1 MSDKGRCPPT
11 WDDGACLESIRLSAK
26 GIYEVRASHT
36 AAAVSATFDEPNLVS
51 CAGLVPVLRLA
62 ERAGLPEAAQQRVRL
77 PAAVGSTAAN
87 PGVKI
92 TSMVAGMVAGA
103 DSIDDLGV
111 IRHGALPELFG
122 GIRAPSTL
130 GTFLRGFTWGNVRQL
145 DAVARETLTGLS
157 RQAPLLPGAD
167 SYAFLD
173 VDSTISRVYGYA
185 KQGAD
190 YGYTRVRG
198 LHPLLATLSTP
209 IAAPVL
215 AGTRLRG
222 GSAGSARGAA
232 SFVAEAIT
240 TARAAGAT
248 GVLLARMDSA
258 FDNHAVVSTCIRA
271 GVRFSITTKQT
282 RPVRAAIEAI
292 SDDAWV
298 PIAYPQAVYDEDTK
312 QWISDAE
319 IAETTYIAFRSRRK
333 SERIT
338 VRLIVRRVKDKN
350 VVAGQGELFTAWR
363 YHAFITDS
371 VVELV
376 QAEKQHREHAIIEQ
390 VNADLKDSALAHMPS
405 GSFAANAAWLALAAI
420 AHNLTRAAG
429 CLASLFHAKARTA
442 TLRRHLIT
450 VPARIARRS
459 RRIILRL
466 PTNWPY
472 QDAFNDLFTA
482 THAPPHRA

>member
-1 MSDKGRCPPT
+1 VT
-11 WDDGACLESIRLSAK
+11 CLGSIRPSPK
-26 GIYEVRASHT
+26 GIYEVRACHT
-36 AAAVSATFDEPNLVS
+36 AGAVSATFDELNLVS

-62 ERAGLPEAAQQRVRL
+62 ERAGLPAVAQQRVRL
-77 PAAVGSTAAN
+77 AASAGSAAAN
-87 PGVKI
+87 AGAKI
-92 TSMVAGMVAGA
+92 TSVVAGIVAGA

-111 IRHGALPELFG
+111 IRHGALPEIFG

-157 RQAPLLPGAD
+157 RHAPLLPGAD

-173 VDSTISRVYGYA
+173 VDSTINRVYGYA

-209 IAAPVL
+209 IAASVIVG
-215 AGTRLRG
+215 ARLRR
-222 GSAGSARGAA
+222 GSAGSAKGAA
-232 SFVAEAIT
+232 GFVAEAIT

-248 GVLLARMDSA
+248 GIVLARMDSA
-258 FDNHAVVSTCIRA
+258 FDNHAVVATCIRA

-292 SDDAWV
+292 DPEGWV
-298 PIAYPQAVYDEDTK
+298 PIAYPHAIYDEDSGA
-312 QWISDAE
+312 WISDAE
-319 IAETTYIAFRSRRK
+319 IAETTYTAFGSRRK
-333 SERIT
+333 SEQVT

-350 VVAGQGELFTAWR
+350 VVPEQGELFTAWR

-371 VVELV
+371 ALELI
-376 QAEKQHREHAIIEQ
+376 QAEKQHRQHAIIEQ

-405 GSFAANAAWLALAAI
+405 GSFAANAAWLALATI

-429 CLASLFHAKARTA
+429 SLASLFHAKARTG
-442 TLRRHLIT
+442 TLRRQLIT

-459 RRIILRL
+459 RRVILRL
-466 PTNWPY
+466 PRNWLH
-472 QDAFNDLFTA
+472 QHAFAALFTA
-482 THAPPHRA
+482 THSPPRTA

>member
-1 MSDKGRCPPT
+1 MQ
-11 WDDGACLESIRLSAK
+11 ACHS
-26 GIYEVRASHT
+26 

-62 ERAGLPEAAQQRVRL
+62 ERAGLPAAAQRRVGL
-77 PAAVGSTAAN
+77 PASAGSGAAN
-87 PGVKI
+87 PGAKI
-92 TSMVAGMVAGA
+92 TSIVAGMVAGA
-103 DSIDDLGV
+103 DSIDDLDV
-111 IRHGALPELFG
+111 IRHGALPGIFG

-167 SYAFLD
+167 QYAFLD

-198 LHPLLATLSTP
+198 LHPLLATVSTP
-209 IAAPVL
+209 IAAPVI
-215 AGTRLRG
+215 AGTRLRR
-222 GSAGSARGAA
+222 GSAGSAKGAA

-240 TARAAGAT
+240 TARQAGAT

-258 FDNHAVVSTCIRA
+258 FDSHAVVSTCVRA

-282 RPVRAAIEAI
+282 RPVRAAIDAI
-292 SDDAWV
+292 TEDAWV
-298 PIAYPQAVYDEDTK
+298 PIAYPHAIYDEASG

-319 IAETTYIAFRSRRK
+319 IAETTYTAFRSRRK
-333 SERIT
+333 SEQMT
-338 VRLIVRRVKDKN
+338 VRLIVRRVRDKN

-371 VVELV
+371 TLELV
-376 QAEKQHREHAIIEQ
+376 AAEKQHREHAIIEQ

-429 CLASLFHAKARTA
+429 CLASLFHAKARTG
-442 TLRRHLIT
+442 TLRRHLII

-459 RRIILRL
+459 RRITLHL
-466 PTNWPY
+466 PLNWP
-472 QDAFNDLFTA
+472 QRDAFSELFTT
-482 THAPPHRA
+482 THAPPHTA

>member
-1 MSDKGRCPPT
+1 
-11 WDDGACLESIRLSAK
+11 
-26 GIYEVRASHT
+26 
-36 AAAVSATFDEPNLVS
+36 VSATFDEPNLVS

-62 ERAGLPEAAQQRVRL
+62 ERAGLHAVAQQRVRL
-77 PAAVGSTAAN
+77 RACVGSAGAN
-87 PGVKI
+87 ADAKI
-92 TSMVAGMVAGA
+92 TSVVAGMVAGA

-145 DAVARETLTGLS
+145 EDVARETLTGLS
-157 RQAPLLPGAD
+157 RNAPLLPGAD

-173 VDSTISRVYGYA
+173 VDSTITRVYGYA
-185 KQGAD
+185 KQGAE

-209 IAAPVL
+209 IAAPVIV
-215 AGTRLRG
+215 GTRLRR
-222 GSAGSARGAA
+222 GSAGSAKGAA
-232 SFVAEAIT
+232 GFVAEAIT
-240 TARAAGAT
+240 TVRQTGAI

-258 FDNHAVVSTCIRA
+258 FDSYAVVAACIRA
-271 GVRFSITTKQT
+271 GVRFSITAKQT

-292 SDDAWV
+292 EAGSWV
-298 PIAYPQAVYDEDTK
+298 PIAYPHAIYDEDSG

-333 SERIT
+333 SEQIT

-350 VVAGQGELFTAWR
+350 VALDQGELFTAWR

-371 VVELV
+371 TLPLE

-390 VNADLKDSALAHMPS
+390 VNADLKDSALAHLPS
-405 GSFAANAAWLALAAI
+405 GSFTANAAWLTLAAI

-429 CLASLFHAKARTA
+429 CLASLFHARARTG

-450 VPARIARRS
+450 LPARIARRS
-459 RRIILRL
+459 RRITLRL
-466 PTNWPY
+466 PLNWPHR
-472 QDAFNDLFTA
+472 DAFGGLFTA
-482 THAPPHRA
+482 THAPPRTT

>member
-1 MSDKGRCPPT
+1 M
-11 WDDGACLESIRLSAK
+11 
-26 GIYEVRASHT
+26 
-36 AAAVSATFDEPNLVS
+36 SATFDEPNLVS
-51 CAGLVPVLRLA
+51 CAGLVSVLRLA
-62 ERAGLPEAAQQRVRL
+62 ERAGLHVAAQRRVRL
-77 PAAVGSTAAN
+77 GACAGSAAAN
-87 PGVKI
+87 AGAKI
-92 TSMVAGMVAGA
+92 TSVVAGMVAGA
-103 DSIDDLGV
+103 DSIDDLDV

-145 DAVARETLTGLS
+145 DAVARETLAGLS
-157 RQAPLLPGAD
+157 RNAPLLPGAD

-173 VDSTISRVYGYA
+173 VDSTINRVYGYD

-209 IAAPVL
+209 IAAPVIV
-215 AGTRLRG
+215 GTRLRR
-222 GSAGSARGAA
+222 GSAGSAKGAA
-232 SFVAEAIT
+232 GFVAEAIS

-258 FDNHAVVSTCIRA
+258 FDSHAVVATCVRA

-282 RPVRAAIEAI
+282 RPVLAAIDAI
-292 SDDAWV
+292 KQDAWV
-298 PIAYPQAVYDEDTK
+298 PIAYPHAIYDEATG

-319 IAETTYIAFRSRRK
+319 IAETTYTAYSSRRQ
-333 SERIT
+333 SEQFT
-338 VRLIVRRVKDKN
+338 VRLIVRRVRDKN
-350 VVAGQGELFTAWR
+350 VAPGQGELFTAWR

-371 VVELV
+371 TLELV
-376 QAEKQHREHAIIEQ
+376 QAEKQHRQHASIEQ

-429 CLASLFHAKARTA
+429 CLASLFHAKARTG

-459 RRIILRL
+459 RRITLRL
-466 PTNWPY
+466 PVNWPHR
-472 QDAFNDLFTA
+472 DAFGGLFTA
-482 THAPPHRA
+482 THAPPRTA

>member
-1 MSDKGRCPPT
+1 M
-11 WDDGACLESIRLSAK
+11 
-26 GIYEVRASHT
+26 
-36 AAAVSATFDEPNLVS
+36 
-51 CAGLVPVLRLA
+51 LRLA
-62 ERAGLPEAAQQRVRL
+62 ERAGVHAAAQRWVRL
-77 PAAVGSTAAN
+77 PACAGSAAAN
-87 PGVKI
+87 AGAKI
-92 TSMVAGMVAGA
+92 TSVIAGMVAGA

-111 IRHGALPELFG
+111 IRHGALPGIFG

-173 VDSTISRVYGYA
+173 VDSTINRVYGYA

-198 LHPLLATLSTP
+198 LHPLLATVSTP
-209 IAAPVL
+209 IATPVI
-215 AGTRLRG
+215 AGTRLRR
-222 GSAGSARGAA
+222 GSAGSAKGAA

-258 FDNHAVVSTCIRA
+258 FDNHAVVSTCLRA
-271 GVRFSITTKQT
+271 GVHFSITTKQT
-282 RPVRAAIEAI
+282 RPVRAAIGAI
-292 SDDAWV
+292 PEHAWV
-298 PIAYPQAVYDEDTK
+298 PIAYPHAIYDEDSG
-312 QWISDAE
+312 QWISDAQ
-319 IAETTYIAFRSRRK
+319 IAETAYTAYPSRRK

-338 VRLIVRRVKDKN
+338 LRLIVRRVKDKN
-350 VVAGQGELFTAWR
+350 VAPDQGELFTIWR

-371 VVELV
+371 TLPLV
-376 QAEKQHREHAIIEQ
+376 AAEKQHRDHAIIEQ

-420 AHNLTRAAG
+420 AHTLTRAAG
-429 CLASLFHAKARTA
+429 ALASRFHATARTG

-459 RRIILRL
+459 RRITLHL
-466 PTNWPY
+466 PLTWPHR
-472 QDAFNDLFTA
+472 DAFSGLFTT
-482 THAPPHRA
+482 THAPPRTA